1 MSSTQRTLVGLG
13 AGVAV
18 GFFLGD
24 LARPLRIAGDAF
36 VRLLQMTVLPYVV
49 VSLIAGVGSLEA
61 ASARRLFLR
70 VGALTAAL
78 WAIALCAMFLLPLAF
93 PPMVSASF
101 FSTTLVEQPAAV
113 DFLALYIPSNPFH
126 ALANNLVPAVVLF
139 SVLLGVALI
148 GLERKQP
155 LIEILRILERG
166 LSRLNRL
173 VFGLTP
179 IGLFAIA
186 AHTVGTLD
194 LEQVARLRV
203 FLLSYAAMA
212 LLLALVVFPLLVSC
226 LTPIPARRV
235 LRSTREVMLT
245 AFVTGDLFIVLPT
258 LVERCQ
264 ELLREQ
270 RQPDERS
277 AEAPEVIV
285 PAFYNFPHAA
295 KVLSLSFV
303 LFAAWYSETA
313 LHASDYP
320 RLAGAGLVSLFGSM
334 NLAVPFLLDLL
345 HVPANTFQLFLATG
359 VINSRFGTLAAA
371 MHMVVIALAGTYALE
386 GRLRL
391 SPRRIAR
398 FAVASGAATALTVV
412 LLAAGFR
419 TLGAGRYQG
428 AELAAGM
435 RLLRPTP
442 AQATVL
448 PSLPEAQASGSSL
461 LEDVRARGRLRVGF
475 VADQAPYSYFNSAG
489 ELVGLDVEMAHALAR
504 ELSVA
509 LELAPVDRGRL
520 AEVLDE
526 GRVDLVMAGV
536 AETTERASRMTFS
549 APYLDETLAFLVPDE
564 RRAEFASAEWVRS
577 QPALRLGVPDLPSL
591 RQLVAREFPRAA
603 LVDMALDSA
612 TASLSRNDLHLDA
625 VCFTAERGS
634 FLTLLHPHLA
644 VAVPHPLEVKVPLA
658 YPVARNDAAMARF
671 LGVWI
676 DLKRKDG
683 TLQALYDHW
692 ILGRDAVTPGRHWS
706 IVRDVLGWQP

>member
-442 AQATVL
+442 EQ
-448 PSLPEAQASGSSL
+448 
-461 LEDVRARGRLRVGF
+461 
-475 VADQAPYSYFNSAG
+475 
-489 ELVGLDVEMAHALAR
+489 
-504 ELSVA
+504 
-509 LELAPVDRGRL
+509 
-520 AEVLDE
+520 
-526 GRVDLVMAGV
+526 
-536 AETTERASRMTFS
+536 
-549 APYLDETLAFLVPDE
+549 
-564 RRAEFASAEWVRS
+564 
-577 QPALRLGVPDLPSL
+577 
-591 RQLVAREFPRAA
+591 
-603 LVDMALDSA
+603 
-612 TASLSRNDLHLDA
+612 
-625 VCFTAERGS
+625 
-634 FLTLLHPHLA
+634 
-644 VAVPHPLEVKVPLA
+644 
-658 YPVARNDAAMARF
+658 
-671 LGVWI
+671 
-676 DLKRKDG
+676 
-683 TLQALYDHW
+683 
-692 ILGRDAVTPGRHWS
+692 
-706 IVRDVLGWQP
+706 